1 MIRINACISEH
12 LQIPHTG
19 INAVQVGESGND
31 FCYSA
36 GITAVLPKDMKIYK
50 KALGTQSSDV

>member
-1 MIRINACISEH
+1 MHISV
-12 LQIPHTG
+12 QVPHTG

-31 FCYSA
+31 LCYSA
-36 GITAVLPKDMKIYK
+36 GIMAVLPKDMKIYK

>member
-1 MIRINACISEH
+1 MHISV
-12 LQIPHTG
+12 QVPHTG

-31 FCYSA
+31 LRYSA

-50 KALGTQSSDV
+50 KALGTQTSDV